1 MNKKQFANKK
11 NYIYMDELTKVDKI
25 CIVRIC
31 KYMPLLWCGQKT
43 KPANKS
49 HIERKVL
56 YMMLKNSPA
65 IYMNKFSV
73 TAGMAIGSAVATL
86 MSVGMAFADSTGD
99 TIETKVTEVITG
111 LFKNVQGIAGP
122 LFGLAALVCIVACV
136 VSVLNGNPQ
145 GIRTWRTSLIVVL
158 VLLALIY
165 MVPTLVQWAASFGN
179 DINSGVSI
187 GSAFDGYGE

>member
-1 MNKKQFANKK
+1 M
-11 NYIYMDELTKVDKI
+11 
-25 CIVRIC
+25 
-31 KYMPLLWCGQKT
+31 
-43 KPANKS
+43 
-49 HIERKVL
+49 
-56 YMMLKNSPA
+56 
-65 IYMNKFSV
+65 
-73 TAGMAIGSAVATL
+73 
-86 MSVGMAFADSTGD
+86 
-99 TIETKVTEVITG
+99 
-111 LFKNVQGIAGP
+111 QGIAGP

-187 GSAFDGYGE
+187 GSAFDGYGEESIITKQTSGPAEKGRPAFL